1 MKSALL
7 FLSFFVLLASLKAE
21 AQVYVEPS
29 LGYFNGTYNFEQNFQ
44 GDIEREAY
52 TSSGVSYGGR
62 LGFSW
67 LGWQLGPEYLRN
79 NLLLDGDSVNIN
91 EWTAIL
97 GYRLVFF
104 RLYGGY
110 IYKAEIQNSKYDPGT
125 GYKFGLTFYM
135 YRHLALNL
143 ECRYVKYKTY
153 DVPGFDLTYKN
164 EYAGYALMLSFP
176 FEI

>member
-52 TSSGVSYGGR
+52 TSSGLSYGGR

-79 NLLLDGDSVNIN
+79 NLMLDGDSVNIN

-104 RLYGGY
+104 RLYT
-110 IYKAEIQNSKYDPGT
+110 NS
-125 GYKFGLTFYM
+125 
-135 YRHLALNL
+135 
-143 ECRYVKYKTY
+143 V
-153 DVPGFDLTYKN
+153 
-164 EYAGYALMLSFP
+164 
-176 FEI
+176 